1 MNDLQVKYFLK
12 AAQRLNFS
20 EAAKELFITQPAL
33 SQQITAIEKELNM
46 QLFIRDKNKLRLTP
60 AAIVLMQELPECTRR
75 FQETIERAKI
85 INDGYSAI
93 LKVGVLEGQ
102 FLSPNFRAAY
112 RAFEECYPNVYI
124 EFTTDSFAGLR
135 KGLDE
140 KRLDI
145 AFTINFD
152 VKSSSSYLWVAT
164 DADTGGIFA
173 AKDYPLKQKEV
184 HSWKDLKDE
193 PIILVDSAD
202 CAVIQER
209 VLADCKREG
218 FVPKFLLAHTLNEQ
232 MLWIDAGLGV
242 GISNTDSYIYA
253 NPNVCCLKELPI
265 KGNSFVLAWH
275 RENINS
281 AVSLFTNFVADFVEK
296 NRLVTEH

>member
-1 MNDLQVKYFLK
+1 MNDLQIKYFLK

-140 KRLDI
+140 KNWILPLPLTLTLRVVPRTCGLLLMRI
-145 AFTINFD
+145 RVAYLRRKTI
-152 VKSSSSYLWVAT
+152 L
-164 DADTGGIFA
+164 
-173 AKDYPLKQKEV
+173 
-184 HSWKDLKDE
+184 
-193 PIILVDSAD
+193 
-202 CAVIQER
+202 
-209 VLADCKREG
+209 
-218 FVPKFLLAHTLNEQ
+218 
-232 MLWIDAGLGV
+232 
-242 GISNTDSYIYA
+242 
-253 NPNVCCLKELPI
+253 
-265 KGNSFVLAWH
+265 
-275 RENINS
+275 
-281 AVSLFTNFVADFVEK
+281 
-296 NRLVTEH
+296 

>member
-1 MNDLQVKYFLK
+1 MNDLQIKYFLK

-60 AAIVLMQELPECTRR
+60 AAIVLMQELPECNRR
-75 FQETIERAKI
+75 FQEAIEKARI
-85 INDGYSAI
+85 VSDGHSAI

-102 FLSPNFRAAY
+102 ILSPNFRAAY
-112 RAFEECYPNVYI
+112 HAFKTRYPNIHI
-124 EFTTDSFAGLR
+124 EFTMDSFAGLR

-140 KRLDI
+140 KKLDI

-152 VKSSSSYLWVAT
+152 VKNSPSYLWVTT
-164 DADTGGIFA
+164 DVDICAIFA
-173 AKDYPLKQKEV
+173 AENHPLYKKTI
-184 HSWKDLKDE
+184 HNWKDLKDE
-193 PIILVDSAD
+193 TIILVDGEDSAIVQEMVLTD
-202 CAVIQER
+202 CDQA
-209 VLADCKREG
+209 G
-218 FVPKFLLAHTLNEQ
+218 FIPKFLLAHSLNEQ

-253 NPNVCCLKELPI
+253 NRNVRCLKEMPI
-265 KGNSFVLAWH
+265 KGNYFVLAWH

-281 AVSLFTNFVADFVEK
+281 AVALFANFVADYIEK
-296 NRLVTEH
+296 NSLLK